1 MSQQDMEKLLDSYLS
16 GEASAAEKERVEQWL
31 ANTNNPSAEWQ
42 QMAAADRTQWLSF
55 LYSNIRQDIGNKNA
69 KIIPIKRLKT
79 LWRSIAAV
87 AAVLI
92 IFFSV
97 YLIQSTSDNQE
108 ALVEQTVLK
117 TAANQKQELA
127 LADGSKVWVNSGSEL
142 TYPKTFDG
150 KTREVYLSG
159 EAYFDIKHDVTRP
172 FLIHTGKVIT
182 TVLGTAFNI
191 KEDKTSHTVVITVT
205 RGKVSVGDGNKTL
218 GILTPNQQISY
229 NIDSQTTIQAQVDVA
244 SVIAWQQQE
253 IRFEDITFA
262 NAAAILEKRFKVK
275 ITFSNEKVKK
285 CQFTGAAL
293 TGDNLDKILK
303 VQCAFNGAT
312 YKTNP
317 DGSIIIDGP
326 GCDQ

>member
-1 MSQQDMEKLLDSYLS
+1 MSQQDMEKLLDRYLS
-16 GEASAAEKERVEQWL
+16 GEASASEKERVEQWL
-31 ANTNNPSAEWQ
+31 ANTNNPSAEWH

-55 LYSNIRQDIGNKNA
+55 LYSSIRQDIDNKGA
-69 KIIPIKRLKT
+69 KVVPIKRSKI

-97 YLIQSTSDNQE
+97 YLIQSATNNDD
-108 ALVEQTVLK
+108 AVVEQTVLK
-117 TAANQKQELA
+117 TGINQKQQLT
-127 LADGSKVWVNSGSEL
+127 LADGSKVWVNAGSEL

-159 EAYFDIKHDVTRP
+159 EAYFDINHDVTRP

-191 KEDKTSHTVVITVT
+191 KEDKVSHTIVVTVT
-205 RGKVSVGDGNKTL
+205 RGKVSVGNGNKTL

-229 NIDSQTTIQAQVDVA
+229 RTDSQTAVQAQVDVTQ
-244 SVIAWQQQE
+244 VIAWQQQE
-253 IRFEDITFA
+253 IHFEDISFA
-262 NAAAILEKRFKVK
+262 NAATVLEKRFKVK
-275 ITFSNEKVKK
+275 ISFSNEKVKK
-285 CQFTGAAL
+285 CQFTGTSL
-293 TGDNLDKILK
+293 NGDNLNKILK
-303 VQCAFNGAT
+303 VICAFNGAT
-312 YKTNP
+312 YKTNA
-317 DGSIIIDGP
+317 DGSINIDGP